1 MEAGFPPG
9 VVNVVAGYGDAG
21 AALVEHPGV
30 DKIAFTGSTEVGQ
43 KIMRAAAGTLKKLS
57 MELGGKSP
65 DIVFAD
71 ADLDAAV
78 PGAAMAVFSNTGQI
92 CSAGTRLY
100 VQRPV
105 YEEFVQRVAAHA
117 RALRVGD
124 PLDPQTQLGPVVS
137 AEQLDRVTGYLAL
150 GAEQGA
156 RAVTGGQRMM
166 QGSLA
171 QGFFVEPTVF
181 ADVHDDMRIAREEI
195 FGPVISALPFDTQDE
210 VVARA
215 NDSSY
220 GLGSGVWSRNVNTIH
235 QVAHRLRTGTVWAN
249 CYQVMDPAVPFGG
262 YKMSGFGRE
271 SGVEH
276 VREYLQ
282 TKSVVLKL
290 G

>member
-1 MEAGFPPG
+1 M
-9 VVNVVAGYGDAG
+9 N
-21 AALVEHPGV
+21 AALRPRP
-30 DKIAFTGSTEVGQ
+30 AFLDGTVKGLFIEGQ
-43 KIMRAAAGTLKKLS
+43 SRPALS
-57 MELGGKSP
+57 G
-65 DIVFAD
+65 
-71 ADLDAAV
+71 
-78 PGAAMAVFSNTGQI
+78 
-92 CSAGTRLY
+92 
-100 VQRPV
+100 
-105 YEEFVQRVAAHA
+105 
-117 RALRVGD
+117 
-124 PLDPQTQLGPVVS
+124 
-137 AEQLDRVTGYLAL
+137 
-150 GAEQGA
+150 
-156 RAVTGGQRMM
+156 
-166 QGSLA
+166 
-171 QGFFVEPTVF
+171 
-181 ADVHDDMRIAREEI
+181 RIAREEI